1 MERSE
6 QRRWP
11 ALPPGWRGDRV
22 RARPERR
29 GPWGWPRLVWLVLA
43 GALICGESQAQG
55 VASPSQ
61 VSEYHSWLGKVEQEL
76 RTLADSS
83 LPSSEWSERLRRLP
97 SSRPRVDS
105 GTSARETALP
115 WRTAWLSEGVVSIL
129 LLPEGE
135 TVLRR
140 AEALQLADQTARLR
154 RMISGDPDRGAR
166 EAREAEDRIARAR
179 LEEIL
184 ADPAYH
190 TVPTEEPDAWRQLWR
205 ELRLRLARLLDDLLG
220 EEWRGRAAS
229 DTLGTETPAAS
240 SSFPILR
247 VLIGLGVGATVLLS
261 ARRWLMSRPSRQRFG
276 QSRTEPGTREVL
288 GEILADGI
296 HPAQLV
302 DQADRLAGEEDFRT
316 AIRLIYLATLIH
328 LADLEM
334 ITLHPAISNRD
345 YVQSLRH
352 EEKMASLFVHLTVR
366 FEEAWYGSLP
376 TSRAEYEDSRE
387 SYTALAAAADLRPPE
402 SRP

>member
-1 MERSE
+1 
-6 QRRWP
+6 
-11 ALPPGWRGDRV
+11 L
-22 RARPERR
+22 
-29 GPWGWPRLVWLVLA
+29 
-43 GALICGESQAQG
+43 
-55 VASPSQ
+55 
-61 VSEYHSWLGKVEQEL
+61 EYHSWLGKVEQEL
-76 RTLADSS
+76 RTLANSS
-83 LPSSEWSERLRRLP
+83 LPTSEWSERLRRLP
-97 SSRPRVDS
+97 SSQPGVDA
-105 GTSARETALP
+105 GTTTRETPLP
-115 WRTAWLSEGVVSIL
+115 WRTAWLSEGVASIL
-129 LLPEGE
+129 LLPVDE
-135 TVLRR
+135 TVQRR

-154 RMISGDPDRGAR
+154 RMISEDPDRDAR
-166 EAREAEDRIARAR
+166 EAPEAEDRIARAR
-179 LEEIL
+179 LEGIL
-184 ADPAYH
+184 ADPAYD
-190 TVPTEEPDAWRQLWR
+190 TAPTEEPGAWRRLWG

-220 EEWRGRAAS
+220 EDWRGPAAS
-229 DTLGTETPAAS
+229 DTLGAETPAAL

-247 VLIGLGVGATVLLS
+247 VLIGLGVGATLLLS
-261 ARRWLMSRPSRQRFG
+261 VRRWWMSRRSRQRFG

-302 DQADRLAGEEDFRT
+302 DQADRLAGEEDFRA

-366 FEEAWYGSLP
+366 FEEAWYGNLP
-376 TSRAEYEDSRE
+376 TGRAEYEDSRQ